1 VMDELPT
8 GLADRVEE
16 LLDRQ
21 RAGQELS
28 ASERTE
34 LRRLAREGVAAAT
47 RSTRAR
53 IQAPHTSHP

>member
-1 VMDELPT
+1 VEELPQE
-8 GLADRVEE
+8 LADRVEE

-21 RAGQELS
+21 RAGYELS

-47 RSTRAR
+47 RRTRAR
-53 IQAPHTSHP
+53 IPASHTSPA